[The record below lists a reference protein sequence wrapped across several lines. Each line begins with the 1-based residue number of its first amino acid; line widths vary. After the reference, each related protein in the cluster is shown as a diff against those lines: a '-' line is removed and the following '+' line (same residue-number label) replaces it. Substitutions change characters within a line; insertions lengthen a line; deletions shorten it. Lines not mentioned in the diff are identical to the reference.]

1 MSARKPEGA
10 YSLLAD
16 GEIMADE
23 IKRTAGVQYRRRFG
37 CVTLN
42 YSAEIAPTGQAAS
55 HAPHERQASLS
66 IS

>member
-1 MSARKPEGA
+1 MYESHLICEDFNCCQRGHKG
-10 YSLLAD
+10 LLF
-16 GEIMADE
+16 
-23 IKRTAGVQYRRRFG
+23 KVN
-37 CVTLN
+37 N